1 MSGETESCCDSRC
14 VCMCVYMCV
23 CMCVYVCACVFVG
36 CLSARDLVGVGFGTG
51 SGGGVFDVAA
61 CLFRVDSEIFH
72 DSKRKVFLTSGGD
85 VLVGDSCGL
94 CLR

>member
-1 MSGETESCCDSRC
+1 MGD
-14 VCMCVYMCV
+14 
-23 CMCVYVCACVFVG
+23 
-36 CLSARDLVGVGFGTG
+36 GFGTG

-61 CLFRVDSEIFH
+61 YLFRVDSEIFH